1 MIWASAGMIL
11 SVVVTML
18 LMFHSTRAQLESNDE
33 VEKIIWDVLTVF
45 FLFLTLALSLTVGI
59 FIFVNEVF
67 S

>member
-18 LMFHSTRAQLESNDE
+18 LMFHSTRAQLESHDE
-33 VEKIIWDVLTVF
+33 TDKMVWDILTIF